1 MLAQT
6 AVHSYKENSVKTA
19 DPLKLILMV
28 YDRAITG
35 CRRGDLE
42 MAGLAIS
49 ELINGLNMD
58 AGTISWSLLAIYQ
71 YCSEL
76 ARKGEYDEARDI
88 LSELRDTWAKAD
100 GNGE

>member
-1 MLAQT
+1 MLAQA

-28 YDRAITG
+28 YDRAIAG
-35 CRRGDLE
+35 CRRRDLE

-71 YCSEL
+71 YCSDL
-76 ARKGEYDEARDI
+76 ARKGGYDEAADI
-88 LSELRDTWAKAD
+88 LNELRDTWTNAD
-100 GNGE
+100 SNGE

>member
-1 MLAQT
+1 MLAQA

-35 CRRGDLE
+35 CRRRDLE
-42 MAGLAIS
+42 ITGLAIS
-49 ELINGLNMD
+49 ELIKGLNMD

-76 ARKGEYDEARDI
+76 AREGKFDEAIDI
-88 LSELRDTWAKAD
+88 LSELRDTWAIAD